1 MVVDDGAEK
10 KMRRRRRRSGDLAAW
25 PFPLIKEIYY
35 FQS

>member
-10 KMRRRRRRSGDLAAW
+10 KMRRRRRSGDLAAW